1 MPGKYAGFIMSD
13 NEQKNFTQILDEFKS
28 GDKSKALR
36 KQENYLKNNPNDNVA
51 RFNFAIMCNEIN
63 KDELAIKNYKQVIRN
78 DKTHWESRFNL
89 YIIYLDKKLYEQAHQ
104 YVNEVLEIKKNF
116 QPAQRD
122 KALIL
127 NYLQKSDEAFEYIV
141 SALKQNQN
149 DHIAL
154 NTLGLILIS
163 LKRLKDA
170 KNTFIRAIE
179 INPKYFSS
187 YNNLGHCYTL
197 LHEREKSFES
207 FSKALALNPKS
218 LEVKNNLA
226 NYFIDKGDYN
236 KALDYYFDALKF
248 DPNNH
253 SVLFNTA
260 IAYTNLNKEDKAEEY
275 YKKSYLINPNSEG
288 LHKNYSMLLLKQGRY
303 KEAWELFE
311 GRLKLGAFYVKDGNM
326 YNMRKKISNN
336 KKFLRE
342 DKMLVVR
349 EQGIGDEI
357 LYATM
362 YADMLKKYP
371 NTCFESDN
379 RLITLFE
386 RSLNTKS
393 ENIFFPFGTFC
404 KKEKDLSDFKNV
416 IFAGSLGKL
425 FRNDIRD
432 FNGKSFLKPQKS
444 KVAEIQ
450 KILNDLGKEKKIGI
464 SWKSQKARYSED
476 KTKDLKE
483 LMAIFKIPNV
493 KFINLQYGETRDEL
507 KDFKNKENV
516 EIITIDKIDLYND
529 FESICALLK
538 NLDLFVTVS
547 NSTAHL
553 AGATGVPTF
562 LIKPPNH
569 ATFHYWNQKN
579 EKTPWY
585 NSIKLFDNKNAIQSI
600 KKEIIKLIK

>member
-1 MPGKYAGFIMSD
+1 MSD
-13 NEQKNFTQILDEFKS
+13 NYQKNFTQILDEFKS
-28 GDKSKALR
+28 GDKSKAFK

-51 RFNFAIMCNEIN
+51 RFNFALMCSENN
-63 KDELAIKNYKQVIRN
+63 KDDLAIKNYKQVIKN
-78 DKTHWESRFNL
+78 DKSHWESRFNL
-89 YIIYLDKKLYEQAHQ
+89 YIIYLDKKLYKQAYE

-116 QPAQRD
+116 HPAQRD

-127 NYLQKSDEAFEYIV
+127 NYLQKPDEAFRYIV

-163 LKRLKDA
+163 LKRLKEA
-170 KNTFIRAIE
+170 KNTFVRAIE

-197 LHEREKSFES
+197 LHEREKSFEA
-207 FSKALALNPKS
+207 FSTALTLKPKS

-226 NYFIDKGDYN
+226 NYFIDKGNYN
-236 KALDYYFDALKF
+236 KALDYYFEAIKS
-248 DPNNH
+248 NSKN
-253 SVLFNTA
+253 SSILFNIA
-260 IAYTNLNKEDKAEEY
+260 IAYTNLNNEDKAEEY
-275 YKKSYLINPNSEG
+275 YKKSYSIDPNSEG
-288 LHKNYSMLLLKQGRY
+288 LHKSYSQFLLKQGRY
-303 KEAWELFE
+303 REAWKLFE
-311 GRLKLGAFYVKDGNM
+311 GRLKLSSFYAKDGDM
-326 YNMRKKISNN
+326 YNMRKKLSKN
-336 KKFLRE
+336 KNFFKE
-342 DKMLVVR
+342 DKILVVR

-371 NTCFESDN
+371 NTCFESDK

-386 RSLNTKS
+386 RSLNLKS
-393 ENIFFPFGTFC
+393 ENIFFPFGTFTR
-404 KKEKDLSDFKNV
+404 KEKDLSDFKNV

-425 FRNDIRD
+425 FRNNIRD
-432 FNGKSFLKPQKS
+432 FTGKSFLKPELNKL
-444 KVAEIQ
+444 AEIK
-450 KILNDLGKEKKIGI
+450 KILHNLGKEKKIGI

-476 KTKDLKE
+476 KTISLEE
-483 LMAIFKIPNV
+483 LRPVFEIPNI
-493 KFINLQYGETRDEL
+493 KFINLQYGETRNEL
-507 KDFKNKENV
+507 EDFQNKENI
-516 EIITIDKIDLYND
+516 EITTINKIDLFND

-553 AGATGVPTF
+553 AGAIGVLTF

-585 NSIKLFDNKNAIQSI
+585 NSIKLFDSKNAIQNI
-600 KKEIIKLIK
+600 KKEIIKFIN

>member
-1 MPGKYAGFIMSD
+1 MSD
-13 NEQKNFTQILDEFKS
+13 SYQKNFTQILEEFKS
-28 GDKSKALR
+28 GDKCKAFK
-36 KQENYLKNNPNDNVA
+36 KQENYLKNNPNDKVA
-51 RFNFAIMCNEIN
+51 RFNFAIMCNEAN
-63 KDELAIKNYKQVIRN
+63 KEDLAIKNYKQVIKA
-78 DKTHWESRFNL
+78 DKSHWESRFNL
-89 YIIYLDKKLYEQAHQ
+89 YIIYLDKKLYKQAHQ

-127 NYLQKSDEAFEYIV
+127 NHLKKPDEAFKYIV

-163 LKRLKDA
+163 LKRLKEA

-197 LHEREKSFES
+197 LHEREKSFEA
-207 FSKALALNPKS
+207 FSKALNLNPKS
-218 LEVKNNLA
+218 LEAKNNLA
-226 NYFIDKGDYN
+226 NYFIDKGNYV
-236 KALDYYFDALKF
+236 KALNYYFEALKF
-248 DPNNH
+248 NPKNS
-253 SVLFNTA
+253 SVLYNAA
-260 IAYTNLNKEDKAEEY
+260 IAYTHLNNEEKAEEY
-275 YKKSYLINPNSEG
+275 YKKSYSINPNSDG
-288 LHKNYSMLLLKQGRY
+288 LHKSYSMLLLKQKRY
-303 KEAWELFE
+303 KEAWQLFE
-311 GRLKLGAFYVKDGNM
+311 GRLKLSAFYAKDGDM
-326 YNMRKKISNN
+326 YNMRKKILNN
-336 KKFLRE
+336 KKFSKE
-342 DKMLVVR
+342 DKILVVR

-371 NTCFESDN
+371 NTYFESDK

-386 RSLNTKS
+386 RSLNTKN
-393 ENIFFPFGTFC
+393 ENIFFPFGAFTS
-404 KKEKDLSDFKNV
+404 KKNDLSGFKNV
-416 IFAGSLGKL
+416 TFAGSLGKL
-425 FRNDIRD
+425 FRNDDKD
-432 FNGKSFLKPQKS
+432 FTGKSFLKPELN
-444 KVAEIQ
+444 KVTEI
-450 KILNDLGKEKKIGI
+450 KNILHSMGKEKKIGI

-476 KTKDLKE
+476 KTIELEE
-483 LMAIFKIPNV
+483 LMPIFKIPNV
-493 KFINLQYGETRDEL
+493 KFINLQYGETRNEL
-507 KDFKNKENV
+507 EDFKNNEMI
-516 EIITIDKIDLYND
+516 EITTINKIDLFND

-553 AGATGVPTF
+553 AGAVGVPTF

-585 NSIKLFDNKNAIQSI
+585 DSIKLFDNKNAIQNI
-600 KKEIIKLIK
+600 TKEIIKFIY

>member
-1 MPGKYAGFIMSD
+1 MSD
-13 NEQKNFTQILDEFKS
+13 NYQKNFTQILDEFNS
-28 GDKSKALR
+28 GDKSKAFK
-36 KQENYLKNNPNDNVA
+36 KQGNYLKNNPNDNVA
-51 RFNFAIMCNEIN
+51 RFNFAIMCNETN
-63 KDELAIKNYKQVIRN
+63 KDDLAIKNYKQVIRN
-78 DKTHWESRFNL
+78 DKSHWESRFNL
-89 YIIYLDKKLYEQAHQ
+89 YIMYLDKKLYKQAHQ

-127 NYLQKSDEAFEYIV
+127 NYLQKPDEAFEYIV

-163 LKRLKDA
+163 LKRLKEA

-187 YNNLGHCYTL
+187 YNNIGHCYTL
-197 LHEREKSFES
+197 LHEREKSFEA
-207 FSKALALNPKS
+207 FSTALTLNPKS

-226 NYFIDKGDYN
+226 NYFIDKGNYN
-236 KALDYYFDALKF
+236 KALDYYFEALKF
-248 DPNNH
+248 DPKNS
-253 SVLFNTA
+253 SVLYNTA
-260 IAYTNLNKEDKAEEY
+260 IAYTNLNNEDKAEEY
-275 YKKSYLINPNSEG
+275 YKKSYSINPNSEG
-288 LHKNYSMLLLKQGRY
+288 LHKSYSQHLLKQGRY
-303 KEAWELFE
+303 REAWKLFE
-311 GRLKLGAFYVKDGNM
+311 GRLKLSSFYAKDGDM
-326 YNMRKKISNN
+326 YNMRKKLSNN
-336 KKFLRE
+336 KKFLKE
-342 DKMLVVR
+342 DKILVVR

-362 YADMLKKYP
+362 YADMLKKHP
-371 NTCFESDN
+371 NTYFESDK

-393 ENIFFPFGTFC
+393 ENIFFPFGTFTR
-404 KKEKDLSDFKNV
+404 KEKDLSDFKNV
-416 IFAGSLGKL
+416 TFAGSLGKL
-425 FRNDIRD
+425 FRNDNKD
-432 FNGKSFLKPQKS
+432 FTGKSFLKPELN
-444 KVAEIQ
+444 KVTEIK
-450 KILNDLGKEKKIGI
+450 KILHDIGKEKKIGI

-476 KTKDLKE
+476 KTKNLEEFKP
-483 LMAIFKIPNV
+483 IFKIPNV
-493 KFINLQYGETRDEL
+493 KFINLQYGETHDEL
-507 KDFKNKENV
+507 EDFQNNENI
-516 EIITIDKIDLYND
+516 EITTINKIDLFND

-553 AGATGVPTF
+553 AGAIGVPTF

-585 NSIKLFDNKNAIQSI
+585 NSIKLFDNKNTIQNI
-600 KKEIIKLIK
+600 KKEIIKFIN

>member
-1 MPGKYAGFIMSD
+1 MSD
-13 NEQKNFTQILDEFKS
+13 SYQKNFTQILDEFKS
-28 GDKSKALR
+28 GDKSKAFK
-36 KQENYLKNNPNDNVA
+36 KQENYLTNNPNNNVA
-51 RFNFAIMCNEIN
+51 RFNFAIMC
-63 KDELAIKNYKQVIRN
+63 DETNRYDLAIKNYKQVIKN
-78 DKTHWESRFNL
+78 DKNHWESRFNL
-89 YIIYLDKKLYEQAHQ
+89 YIMYLNKKLYKQAHQ

-116 QPAQRD
+116 QPALRD

-127 NYLQKSDEAFEYIV
+127 NYLQKADEAFEYIV

-163 LKRLKDA
+163 LKRLKEA

-179 INPKYFSS
+179 INSKYFSS

-197 LHEREKSFES
+197 LHEREKSFEA
-207 FSKALALNPKS
+207 FSTALTLNPKS

-226 NYFIDKGDYN
+226 NYFIDKGNYD
-236 KALDYYFDALKF
+236 KALDYYFEALKF
-248 DPNNH
+248 EPRNS
-253 SVLFNTA
+253 SVLYNTG
-260 IAYTNLNKEDKAEEY
+260 IAYTNLNNEDKAEEY
-275 YKKSYLINPNSEG
+275 YKKSYSINPNSEG
-288 LHKNYSMLLLKQGRY
+288 LHKSYSMLLLKQGRY
-303 KEAWELFE
+303 REAWKFFE
-311 GRLKLGAFYVKDGNM
+311 GRLKLSSFYAKDGDM
-326 YNMRKKISNN
+326 YNMRKKLSNN
-336 KKFLRE
+336 KKFLKE
-342 DKMLVVR
+342 DKILVVR

-371 NTCFESDN
+371 NTCFESDK

-393 ENIFFPFGTFC
+393 ENIFFPFGTFTR
-404 KKEKDLSDFKNV
+404 KEKDLSDFKNV

-425 FRNDIRD
+425 FRNDIKD
-432 FNGKSFLKPQKS
+432 FTGTSFLKPEAN

-450 KILNDLGKEKKIGI
+450 KTFHDLGSEKKIGI

-476 KTKDLKE
+476 KTKNLEELKPI
-483 LMAIFKIPNV
+483 LKIPNV
-493 KFINLQYGETRDEL
+493 KFINLQYGETLNEL
-507 KDFKNKENV
+507 EDFQNNENI
-516 EIITIDKIDLYND
+516 EITTINKIDLFND

-553 AGATGVPTF
+553 AGAIGVPTL
-562 LIKPPNH
+562 LIKPPTH

-585 NSIKLFDNKNAIQSI
+585 NSIKLFDNKKAIQNI
-600 KKEIIKLIK
+600 KKEIIKLIN

>member
-1 MPGKYAGFIMSD
+1 MSD
-13 NEQKNFTQILDEFKS
+13 NDQKNFTQILDEFKS
-28 GDKSKALR
+28 GDKSKAFK

-51 RFNFAIMCNEIN
+51 RFNFAIMCAETN
-63 KDELAIKNYKQVIRN
+63 KDDLAIKNYKQVIRN
-78 DKTHWESRFNL
+78 DKSHWESRFNL
-89 YIIYLDKKLYEQAHQ
+89 YIMYLDKKLYKQAHQ

-127 NYLQKSDEAFEYIV
+127 NHLQKSDEAFEYIV
-141 SALKQNQN
+141 SALKQDQN

-163 LKRLKDA
+163 LKRFKDA

-179 INPKYFSS
+179 INPKYYSS

-197 LHEREKSFES
+197 LHDREKSFES
-207 FSKALALNPKS
+207 FSTALTLNPKS

-248 DPNNH
+248 DSKNH
-253 SVLFNTA
+253 SVLFNIA
-260 IAYTNLNKEDKAEEY
+260 ISYTHLNNEDKAEEY
-275 YKKSYLINPNSEG
+275 YKKSYSINPNSEG

-303 KEAWELFE
+303 EEAWKLFE

-336 KKFLRE
+336 KKFSKE
-342 DKMLVVR
+342 DKILVVR

-371 NTCFESDN
+371 NTCFESDK

-393 ENIFFPFGTFC
+393 ENIFFPFGTFVE
-404 KKEKDLSDFKNV
+404 KKKIYLISKMLF
-416 IFAGSLGKL
+416 FAGSLGKL

-432 FNGKSFLKPQKS
+432 FTGKSFLKPES
-444 KVAEIQ
+444 NKVAEIQ
-450 KILNDLGKEKKIGI
+450 KILQDFGKDKKIGI

-483 LMAIFKIPNV
+483 LKTIFKIPNV
-493 KFINLQYGETRDEL
+493 KFINLQYGETHDEL
-507 KDFKNKENV
+507 EDFKNKENI
-516 EIITIDKIDLYND
+516 EIITINKIDLFDD

-538 NLDLFVTVS
+538 KFR
-547 NSTAHL
+547 
-553 AGATGVPTF
+553 F
-562 LIKPPNH
+562 ICYCK
-569 ATFHYWNQKN
+569 
-579 EKTPWY
+579 
-585 NSIKLFDNKNAIQSI
+585 
-600 KKEIIKLIK
+600 